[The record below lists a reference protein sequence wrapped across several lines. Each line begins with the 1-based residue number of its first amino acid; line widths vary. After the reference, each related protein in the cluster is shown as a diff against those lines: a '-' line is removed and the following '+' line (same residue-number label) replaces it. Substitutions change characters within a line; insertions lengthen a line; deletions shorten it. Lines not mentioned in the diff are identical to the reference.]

1 MTLRDLVSISLG
13 NLWRMKLRAFLTIA
27 GVVIA
32 IATFVAMLSFGAG
45 MQANVSQQFQDLGL
59 FSTMQVY
66 SVDEED
72 LGDSLEV
79 VELDAAAVERLSQ
92 IPSVNLAYPLDA
104 FDVTVT
110 LADSEITATAQAL
123 PTEAV
128 NTGLFSQLEAGEV
141 FTADSLDQALVSVE
155 TAEKLGFIELDSLVG
170 RQIVISVRTAV
181 FDSGL
186 VNVVSDG
193 EGSIRQRL
201 DQFQFDSLINSEYR
215 RRIISGELKNAV
227 TRFIDGYMHRRA
239 IRSDTLTVC
248 GVLDAPGGRT
258 RVKEIII
265 PLKTALR
272 LNTGGFISDN
282 PADMFQA
289 MQSGNLFQPPG
300 DTTGKTYSQVTLDID
315 PNVTHQPI
323 MDSVEALGFRSFSY
337 AVQFDEIR
345 KFFFYFDM
353 ALAVVGLIALVTAS
367 LGIVNT
373 MVMSIIERNREIGV
387 LKSLG
392 ADERD
397 MRWLFLAESGVI
409 GSIGAIVGI
418 IFGWGITRIAA
429 LVARILMERE
439 GLDFMDPFALPL
451 WLIVLAY
458 FFGLIVSLI
467 AGYYPSARAA
477 RVDPV
482 EALRND

>member
-258 RVKEIII
+258 RVKDIII

-397 MRWLFLAESGVI
+397 IRWLFLAESGVI